1 MLYPKEDPHSS
12 TLMYACRTCTFSE
25 PAASACVFRNIMS
38 NTVGETEGVTQ
49 DVASD
54 PTVGTPD
61 FCIMCGH
68 VILCD
73 ICDEEMVGSGDE
85 YNEEEPAH
93 DSLADV
99 AESDKLPTKN

>member
-1 MLYPKEDPHSS
+1 
-12 TLMYACRTCTFSE
+12 
-25 PAASACVFRNIMS
+25 MS

>member
-61 FCIMCGH
+61 FCTMCGNVIMCE
-68 VILCD
+68 
-73 ICDEEMVGSGDE
+73 ICDGNMVGGGDDNNDGSIFSNSVQERTGGTSSG
-85 YNEEEPAH
+85 
-93 DSLADV
+93 
-99 AESDKLPTKN
+99 KR